1 MLFEL
6 NFRTLQGVA
15 NLHCHFRQ
23 GVRTKQTS
31 DLQDITAAKISKHLS

>member
-6 NFRTLQGVA
+6 NYHTLQGVA

-23 GVRTKQTS
+23 GVCTKQTS
-31 DLQDITAAKISKHLS
+31 ELQGIAHNKNSKHLS